1 MATKRPKLTML
12 KPRVQ
17 TLPPQSRIATI
28 GDSGWRR
35 SDTTTAERGYGS
47 RWQRARV
54 RFLREHPLC
63 AMCEDGGRLT
73 PASIVDHK
81 VPHRGDQDLFWDES
95 NWQSLCG
102 NCHNS
107 HKQRLERSGKAPRV
121 IGEDGWP
128 VDPGPI

>member
-1 MATKRPKLTML
+1 MAKSRPKLTML

-17 TLPPQSRIATI
+17 PMPAQTRIATI
-28 GDSGWRR
+28 GESGWRR
-35 SDTTTAERGYGS
+35 SDATTAERGYGS

-63 AMCEDGGRLT
+63 AMCDAENPPRLT
-73 PASIVDHK
+73 PACIVDHK

-95 NWQSLCG
+95 NWQSLCTT
-102 NCHNS
+102 CHNS
-107 HKQRLERSGKAPRV
+107 HKQRLERSGNAPRV

-128 VDPGPI
+128 V